1 MMLFRT
7 LMVLMAL
14 LPMLPVT
21 AAQAQTTETYPS
33 KPIRIVV
40 PWATGGF
47 NDTLARLLGE
57 KLSAEFGQQVI
68 VENRPGAAGTLG
80 SEMVARAKPDG
91 YTVLLATADTH
102 AISAAVYPSL
112 RYDPQRDF
120 TPISLLVSQPVA
132 LWVSAE
138 SPLKNLAD
146 FIAYAKEKPGE
157 VTYASNGNGSATHL
171 GMESFARIAG
181 IQMLHV
187 PYKGTGPAL
196 IDMLGGRLDTMFLSV
211 QAAGPHGTA
220 GKLRPLAVSSD
231 GRSSGLPQV
240 PTFAEAGQPFQLALW
255 QGLMAPKNTP
265 SAIVDLLA
273 KASAK
278 AMDAP
283 DIKARMDALGIDVIG
298 SDPHVFQTFLADEVR
313 KWRTAADALNIKFE

>member
-7 LMVLMAL
+7 LLVLVAL
-14 LPMLPVT
+14 LFMPPVMV
-21 AAQAQTTETYPS
+21 AQAQAIDTYPS
-33 KPIRIVV
+33 KPIRLVV

-102 AISAAVYPSL
+102 AISAAVYPGL
-112 RYDPQRDF
+112 RYDPLRDF
-120 TPISLLVSQPVA
+120 TPVSLLVSQPVA
-132 LWVSAE
+132 LWVSSE
-138 SPLKNLAD
+138 SPLRTLAE
-146 FIAYAKEKPGE
+146 FIAYAKGKPGE

-171 GMESFARIAG
+171 GMELFARIAG
-181 IQMLHV
+181 IKMLHV

-211 QAAGPHGTA
+211 QAAGPHGTT

-231 GRSSGLPQV
+231 GRSPGLPQV
-240 PTFAEAGQPFQLALW
+240 PTFAEAGLPFQLALW
-255 QGLMAPKNTP
+255 QGLMTPKDTP
-265 SAIVDLLA
+265 PAIVDRLA

-278 AMDAP
+278 AMAAP

-298 SDPHVFQTFLADEVR
+298 SDPSSFQKFLADEVR
-313 KWRTAADALNIKFE
+313 KWRTAADDLNIKFQ